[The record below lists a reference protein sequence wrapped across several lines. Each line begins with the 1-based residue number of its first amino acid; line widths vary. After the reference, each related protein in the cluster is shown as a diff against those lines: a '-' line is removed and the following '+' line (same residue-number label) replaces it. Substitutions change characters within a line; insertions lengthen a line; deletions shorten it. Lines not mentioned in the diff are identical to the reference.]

1 MKRVLTLAGVAA
13 ALLVLVCAGNVEAQK
28 AKPQAAKVAKS
39 DKVAKPPSPKAA
51 AKAAD
56 KAEDRAE
63 RAAKKEFK
71 EQPHVLLKG
80 IKLTRAEKKQVEDIE
95 KRYHEQFKTLEKQE
109 DQAEKSGTP
118 MSDVPQ
124 RIAALRDQ
132 ERNDL
137 RAVLTPAQQ
146 LQFDKNAVSGSGK
159 H

>member
-1 MKRVLTLAGVAA
+1 MKRVPTFAGVAA
-13 ALLVLVCAGNVEAQK
+13 AILLLVCTGTVNAQK
-28 AKPQAAKVAKS
+28 PKPQPAAKS
-39 DKVAKPPSPKAA
+39 KVEKAPSAKAA

-63 RAAKKEFK
+63 KAAKKEFK

-80 IKLTRAEKKQVEDIE
+80 IKLTSVEKKQVGDIE
-95 KRYHEQFKTLEKQE
+95 KRYNEQFKALEKEE

-118 MSDVPQ
+118 MTDVPQ

-137 RAVLTPAQQ
+137 RAALTASQQ
-146 LQFDKNAVSGSGK
+146 LRFDKNATAPRK

>member
-1 MKRVLTLAGVAA
+1 MKRVMTLAGVSAA
-13 ALLVLVCAGNVEAQK
+13 ILLLVCAGAADAQK
-28 AKPQAAKVAKS
+28 EKPQPPAKSKVAKAPS
-39 DKVAKPPSPKAA
+39 AKAT

-63 RAAKKEFK
+63 KAAKKEFK
-71 EQPHVLLKG
+71 EQPHMLLKG
-80 IKLTRAEKKQVEDIE
+80 IKLTSAEKKQVGDIE
-95 KRYHEQFKTLEKQE
+95 KRYNEQFKALEKQE

-118 MSDVPQ
+118 MTDVPQ
-124 RIAALRDQ
+124 RMATLRDQ

-146 LQFDKNAVSGSGK
+146 SQFDKNATAPRK